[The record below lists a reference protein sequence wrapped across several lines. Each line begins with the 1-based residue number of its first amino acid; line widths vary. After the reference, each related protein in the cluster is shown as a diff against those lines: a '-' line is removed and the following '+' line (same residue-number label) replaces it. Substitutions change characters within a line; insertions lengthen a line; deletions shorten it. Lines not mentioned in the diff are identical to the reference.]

1 MEPREFLSGASV
13 TAPTRPTAPST
24 GYPSGGSPG
33 TGVAPTVPGPYWFHQ
48 IGEELRAVIAAA
60 GISPSGTDLTQL
72 LTALRALF
80 GGSASGVTSTVA
92 KGHWT
97 GPGGLTLQWGSKYIG
112 NPAAGTQTAS
122 ETFHTAFTSAPL
134 PPIFTFRD
142 ASSVDG
148 GCNIVQACD
157 ALTSSGFTWKWAE
170 TGASST
176 QDATLWYIALGY
188 KAP

>member
-1 MEPREFLSGASV
+1 MDNRKWLSGASA
-13 TAPTRPTAPST
+13 TAPTAPASPST
-24 GYPSGGSPG
+24 GYPTGGNPM
-33 TGVAPTVPGPYWFHQ
+33 TNTPPTNPGPYWFHQ
-48 IGEELRAVIAAA
+48 MGEELRAVIAAA
-60 GISPSGTDLTQL
+60 GITPDASSLTQL

-80 GGSASGVTSTVA
+80 GGSASGVSSTVA

-122 ETFHTAFTSAPL
+122 ETFDTAFTSAPL
-134 PPIFTFRD
+134 PPLFTFRD
-142 ASSVDG
+142 AASGDG
-148 GCNIVQACD
+148 GCNIVQACND
-157 ALTSSGFTWKWAE
+157 LSATGFTWKWAE

-176 QDATLWYIALGY
+176 QDATLWYLALGY